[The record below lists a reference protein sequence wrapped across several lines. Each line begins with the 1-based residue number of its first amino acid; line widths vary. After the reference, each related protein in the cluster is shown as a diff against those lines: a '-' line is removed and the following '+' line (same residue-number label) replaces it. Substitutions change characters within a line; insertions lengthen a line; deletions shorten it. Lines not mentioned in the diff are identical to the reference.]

1 MNIMFDEN
9 AKHYNMGQM
18 IKNAVKERRMSVSDF
33 AKAIYCSRTN
43 VYSIFG
49 RQSINIERLKQIA
62 DVLNLDISDFIVM
75 KKGESNKCIAVIETE
90 YEELERMSNEYNL
103 ACVKY
108 WKMK

>member
-1 MNIMFDEN
+1 MKIRKNVGND
-9 AKHYNMGQM
+9 HMGRI
-18 IKNAVKERRMSVSDF
+18 IKEAVKERNMSISDF
-33 AKAIYCSRTN
+33 AKAIQCSRTN